1 MVYIKMK
8 EIDIN
13 YHLYYKSNNIISIE
27 DLVLENKN

>member
-13 YHLYYKSNNIISIE
+13 YRLYYKSNNIISIE